1 MTDEKLRELTE
12 TADRMILPY
21 FPKETGMQK
30 RLFESMNYS
39 FDAGGKR
46 IRPIM
51 LMESFLLFGGNED
64 DLEML
69 APFMAA
75 VEMVHTA
82 SLIHDDLPAVDNDDF
97 RRGKPTNHKAF
108 GETTAIFAVI
118 VFFADI

>member
-82 SLIHDDLPAVDNDDF
+82 SLIRTF
-97 RRGKPTNHKAF
+97 SSK
-108 GETTAIFAVI
+108 
-118 VFFADI
+118 